1 MRLQSWVR
9 NFMSKN
15 LKLRKPRTNR
25 HSNIPDEK
33 NAEQYFRIFT
43 YDEFL
48 SRVIAD
54 LNEWFIDDLP
64 ACIGLSHLLPSKSLE
79 AAEHV
84 IPPELAKSI
93 NFYEEAI
100 PHMSM
105 GSTEYTHTVCL
116 RQGQK
121 HSDREEAPKK
131 LIEAFHQCSSIAI
144 LNIQILLHLALTV
157 PIISC

>member
-1 MRLQSWVR
+1 
-9 NFMSKN
+9 MSD
-15 LKLRKPRTNR
+15 LST
-25 HSNIPDEK
+25 
-33 NAEQYFRIFT
+33 IF
-43 YDEFL
+43 L
-48 SRVIAD
+48 LALGS
-54 LNEWFIDDLP
+54 
-64 ACIGLSHLLPSKSLE
+64 CIGLLHLLPSKSLE

-93 NFYEEAI
+93 NFYEEDI

-157 PIISC
+157 PINSCQSERSFSQLKIVETSRCSTMTGS